1 MKEVLIKLGF
11 ETSKADPCLLIK
23 KDEKGVIF
31 VALYVNDCLCVG
43 SKQQIENLK
52 SRIQGSFAIKIND
65 DVKDYL
71 SCEIHFSKDKKG
83 VVLHQRDIIESLE
96 EEYGK
101 EVSRLMVYKTPGTP
115 GKGIVRNPE
124 GSSVTKI
131 EEKKYR
137 RGVGKILYLVKHT
150 RPDIANAVRELSKML
165 DCVTPSEI
173 KELR

>member
-1 MKEVLIKLGF
+1 MDYPEGMKNVNNLVNCLKLVKCIYGLVQAAQQFFRKLKEVLIKLGF

-31 VALYVNDCLCVG
+31 VALYVDDYLFIG

-52 SRIQGSFAIKIND
+52 SRIQGSFAIKIDD

-71 SCEIHFSKDKKG
+71 SCELHFSKDKKG
-83 VVLHQRDIIESLE
+83 VVLHQREIIESLE

-101 EVSRLMVYKTPGTP
+101 EVSGLMVYKTPRTP
-115 GKGIVRNPE
+115 GKGMVRNPE
-124 GSSVTKI
+124 DSSVSKI

-137 RGVGKILYLVKHT
+137 R
-150 RPDIANAVRELSKML
+150 
-165 DCVTPSEI
+165 
-173 KELR
+173 